1 MKKIDLSV
9 KQLKEEFKL
18 KGVPGLRDI
27 KNIISKMG
35 YTLLT
40 YESSEDLLKELKL
53 TEQAK
58 HYPSVSCTKG
68 KKSYTFYRGADHS
81 DDLPFNLCHE
91 IGHIYMNHI
100 NYTSGYRD
108 TSDHKEEEAN
118 VFATRL
124 LYPQTQKSSKASA
137 LLPLL
142 LLFTFTIG
150 YLLNT
155 NAVNTD
161 SIPQEPTTYAV
172 EPLAEI
178 KTNEDADFLNELII
192 KVETASEKPSASPK
206 AEIPSQSTQMPE
218 EQPASQ
224 PTIVREVTA
233 DILDTTEQVVVT
245 RTGRK
250 YHKPTCSYLKNKTG
264 TTTYTITEAE
274 SNYYAPCSRCF

>member
-1 MKKIDLSV
+1 MKNVDLAV
-9 KQLKEEFKL
+9 KELKKEFKL
-18 KGVPGLRDI
+18 KGVPGLREI

-68 KKSYTFYRGADHS
+68 KKSYTFYRGAVHS
-81 DDLPFNLCHE
+81 DDLPFILCHE

-124 LYPQTQKSSKASA
+124 LYPQDKKTGKGSTLLTLLILLSIAFSCFAYSKTFIPASA
-137 LLPLL
+137 
-142 LLFTFTIG
+142 
-150 YLLNT
+150 
-155 NAVNTD
+155 
-161 SIPQEPTTYAV
+161 PQETIIQVAEPMEETKTEPTS
-172 EPLAEI
+172 
-178 KTNEDADFLNELII
+178 DFINELII
-192 KVETASEKPSASPK
+192 KVESAAASPK
-206 AEIPSQSTQMPE
+206 AQVPAQSTQ
-218 EQPASQ
+218 QPAKEQ
-224 PTIVREVTA
+224 EVPN
-233 DILDTTEQVVVT
+233 DILDITEQVIVT

-264 TTTYTITEAE
+264 TTTYTLAEAK
-274 SNYYAPCSRCF
+274 SKYYAPCSRCF